1 MITAT
6 NLRTQTVRDLAA
18 IAKREGI
25 VGWHS
30 MRKEQLIKAILQ
42 LAKEESSSARGGR
55 TSKRHGAHPPV
66 RAADGRFE
74 SPRKSMSPQNR
85 AHLEQVRAKLAQA
98 KDLAHSTAHENRAVT
113 QDRIIMMI
121 RDPYWLHAYWEL
133 TPASIE
139 RAKVALGQ
147 YWHVSK
153 PILRLSTIEEE
164 TSGGVIR
171 TLLRDIEIHGGV
183 NHWYIDVKDPPKS
196 YQLDIGY
203 LTSCNHFH
211 CLVRSNVVNTAS
223 ARKPA
228 LLDEHWRD
236 VAQEAD
242 RIFAISG
249 GHEVDEKHSQLRKI
263 FEEKLRRPIG
273 LPIKTQFGMG
283 AESIGNERVDFHI
296 EIDVEMVLYGACEPG
311 AHVVLKEEPIRLK
324 DDGTFILRFPLPD
337 RRQVFPLVAKSA
349 DGMEEQTVIL
359 AVERN
364 TKTLDPVLQDQES

>member
-1 MITAT
+1 MITAA

-30 MRKEQLIKAILQ
+30 MRKEQLIKAILK
-42 LAKEESSSARGGR
+42 LAKEEEASARGGR
-55 TSKRHGAHPPV
+55 KSTIHGAHSPV

-85 AHLEQVRAKLAQA
+85 VHLEQVRAKLAQA
-98 KDLAHSTAHENRAVT
+98 KDLAHKTVSENRGVA
-113 QDRIIMMI
+113 QDRLIMMV
-121 RDPYWLHAYWEL
+121 RDPFWLHAYWEL
-133 TPASIE
+133 TPTSIE

-147 YWHVSK
+147 YWHGAK
-153 PILRLSTIEEE
+153 PILRLSAIEEE
-164 TSGGVIR
+164 NCGGVVR
-171 TLLRDIEIHGGV
+171 TLVRDIEIHGGV

-203 LTSCNHFH
+203 LSPCNTFH
-211 CLVRSNVVNTAS
+211 CLARSNVVNTA
-223 ARKPA
+223 AAKKPA

-249 GHEVDEKHSQLRKI
+249 GHEIDEEHSELREV
-263 FEEKLRRPIG
+263 FEEKLRRPMG
-273 LPIKTQFGMG
+273 SPIKTRFGMG
-283 AESIGNERVDFHI
+283 AESVGNDRVDFHI
-296 EIDVEMVLYGACEPG
+296 EIDAEMILYGACEPG
-311 AHVVLKEEPIRLK
+311 AHVVLKGEPVRLK
-324 DDGTFILRFPLPD
+324 DDGTFTLRFPMPD
-337 RRQVFPLVAKSA
+337 RRQVFPIVAKSI
-349 DGMEEQTVIL
+349 DGIEQQTIIL

-364 TKTLDPVLQDQES
+364 TKTLDPVLQDQEN